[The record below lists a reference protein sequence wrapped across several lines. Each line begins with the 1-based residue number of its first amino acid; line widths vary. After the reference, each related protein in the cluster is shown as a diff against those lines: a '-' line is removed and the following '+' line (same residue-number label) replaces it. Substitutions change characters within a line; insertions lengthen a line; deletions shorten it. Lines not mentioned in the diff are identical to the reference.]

1 MISNNTA
8 HGYKHPKNFHICN
21 IMFHLS
27 YFLDY
32 QSDIKTTA
40 GFHALFVIEPTL
52 TKTQGFKRQ
61 LTLNL
66 AQYEEI
72 HTLDRFTQK

>member
-1 MISNNTA
+1 METTSL
-8 HGYKHPKNFHICN
+8 
-21 IMFHLS
+21 LS

-72 HTLDRFTQK
+72 HTDIPRLGRFPSQTFVL

>member
-1 MISNNTA
+1 
-8 HGYKHPKNFHICN
+8 
-21 IMFHLS
+21 MFHLS

-72 HTLDRFTQK
+72 HTLIVSLKMNTKLSSPAIRQ